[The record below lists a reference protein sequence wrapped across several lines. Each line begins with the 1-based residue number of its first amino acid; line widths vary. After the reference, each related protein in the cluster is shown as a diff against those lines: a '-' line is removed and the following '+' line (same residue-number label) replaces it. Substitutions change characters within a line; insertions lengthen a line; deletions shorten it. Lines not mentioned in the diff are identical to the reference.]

1 MAVKKRP
8 DESVES
14 LINRFKKEVLKA
26 GIIKDFRNKEYYVSP
41 GEKRRRKSA
50 EAQKRA
56 HKN

>member
-56 HKN
+56 RN